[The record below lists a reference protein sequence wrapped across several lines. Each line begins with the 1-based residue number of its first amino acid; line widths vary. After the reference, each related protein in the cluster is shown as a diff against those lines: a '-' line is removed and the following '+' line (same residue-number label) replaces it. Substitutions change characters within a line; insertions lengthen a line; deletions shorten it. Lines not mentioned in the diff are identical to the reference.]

1 MWREGLD
8 SGTSPSFSMVPTP
21 RSEALPA
28 KAAEKQ
34 KLVGCTVLRP
44 HARGKIRLWHG
55 CGPRETR
62 QGESCC
68 SMGFGLS

>member
-1 MWREGLD
+1 MDLHVEGLD
-8 SGTSPSFSMVPTP
+8 SGTSPSSSMVPTP

-44 HARGKIRLWHG
+44 HAGGKMTPLDPLSPQGRLVFH
-55 CGPRETR
+55 
-62 QGESCC
+62 S
-68 SMGFGLS
+68 SA